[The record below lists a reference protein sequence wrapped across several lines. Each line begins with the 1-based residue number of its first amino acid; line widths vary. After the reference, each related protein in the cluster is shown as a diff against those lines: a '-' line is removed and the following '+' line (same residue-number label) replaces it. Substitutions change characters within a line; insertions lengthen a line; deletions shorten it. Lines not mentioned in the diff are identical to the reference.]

1 MAEDDPPAAVE
12 GEEAAAAPA
21 DGRDPKQDDVKPVI
35 FIGLFMLALFTMGGL
50 DLLLGLEE
58 NGCKMT
64 YMYEYPLYFNIS
76 MEPEVVARFPKYGLF
91 AYGEGKGRHV
101 DRLKAE
107 KFTGVPVLFIPG
119 NSGSHKQVRSLASVA
134 LRMAIKKSEYKVH
147 FDYFSVDFDE
157 EHSAFYGGAL
167 SDQVEYVGESVA
179 KILSLYKG
187 KASTP
192 TSVVVIGH
200 SIGGIIAK
208 ALFTLEGFPAA
219 QVSLVLSL
227 ATPHTPVLLLDKQT
241 QDFYRRVNSYWDEE
255 RASSLKHVTLASI
268 GGGNRDLQVRGGL
281 TKDPHTELN
290 LQTTAV
296 AGVWVSTD
304 HRCIVWCKQLVMAV
318 NRALFDMLGPV
329 SHQITPSSA
338 LRGEVLRHHLQVG
351 GGDHVEDRHPATVEL
366 DRDGYWSD
374 VLKRQFTVTKGNIT
388 TDHFMLLKIAT
399 DDPKQQQAT
408 VESLGVGPNWVY
420 GCKETVVHRNTR
432 VCQQGDNLSPG
443 TIVLPGKGRQAVH
456 VDLRNARRSGY
467 THLVAAAP
475 AGSSATR
482 VSVDVYSLRDRWVT
496 YAVPKWVTFWRDF
509 PILEKTAAGALYYN
523 ITLTGMENPWQAYTV
538 RATPLQCAA
547 PTEGE
552 KQHFG
557 LMRFETPWA
566 ADATQTLLGLGGNFT
581 NHLTAKLQ
589 AARPE
594 GSNDTVEAPLVH
606 LHLDPACTYR
616 VTIRAA
622 FPGIMGQL
630 VRMHLPM
637 LLPCMA
643 AALIMVL
650 AFQLRRVEQDRTL
663 KSTVL
668 TLAACVSP
676 VNVVLPSRLVAYLA
690 ALGPIADLVPVTDIA
705 TLQAR
710 NLDFG
715 LLPIMI
721 FFLAIGV
728 VLVLSLLAWGA
739 VVMFGSAANKAV
751 VRAAGGVVAPVVA
764 DAAVSSLQ
772 RFPSILAALLV
783 SLAFATCGALALTLG
798 CLAFFLRLFSMYS
811 DYLSGLVR
819 RAVGLR
825 TEDDAELLLGLH
837 FQFTLAL
844 LWAVAALLNLPTLVA
859 WTQNIQHGVPL
870 PADPSLIHAV
880 ILCSSLAVLWQN
892 DGKPRVERKFYSYL
906 AIILQGLAIF
916 IGTFALVT
924 VYRVSFAISAVFVAV
939 ASHQLVGPD
948 RAPEDPQQAEAVIS
962 DSEEEVEVAQAV
974 AEEQGT
980 GEEGLD
986 WEYEEVEAEGGGNES
1001 G

>member
-1 MAEDDPPAAVE
+1 M
-12 GEEAAAAPA
+12 
-21 DGRDPKQDDVKPVI
+21 
-35 FIGLFMLALFTMGGL
+35 
-50 DLLLGLEE
+50 
-58 NGCKMT
+58 
-64 YMYEYPLYFNIS
+64 
-76 MEPEVVARFPKYGLF
+76 
-91 AYGEGKGRHV
+91 
-101 DRLKAE
+101 
-107 KFTGVPVLFIPG
+107 
-119 NSGSHKQVRSLASVA
+119 
-134 LRMAIKKSEYKVH
+134 
-147 FDYFSVDFDE
+147 
-157 EHSAFYGGAL
+157 
-167 SDQVEYVGESVA
+167 
-179 KILSLYKG
+179 
-187 KASTP
+187 
-192 TSVVVIGH
+192 
-200 SIGGIIAK
+200 
-208 ALFTLEGFPAA
+208 
-219 QVSLVLSL
+219 
-227 ATPHTPVLLLDKQT
+227 
-241 QDFYRRVNSYWDEE
+241 
-255 RASSLKHVTLASI
+255 
-268 GGGNRDLQVRGGL
+268 RGGL

-798 CLAFFLRLFSMYS
+798 CLAFFLRLFSMYVLTIQLTLTLVARYS

-837 FQFTLAL
+837 FQVS
-844 LWAVAALLNLPTLVA
+844 W
-859 WTQNIQHGVPL
+859 Q
-870 PADPSLIHAV
+870 PAPSQVLTPHPSFSPSL
-880 ILCSSLAVLWQN
+880 S
-892 DGKPRVERKFYSYL
+892 
-906 AIILQGLAIF
+906 
-916 IGTFALVT
+916 
-924 VYRVSFAISAVFVAV
+924 
-939 ASHQLVGPD
+939 
-948 RAPEDPQQAEAVIS
+948 
-962 DSEEEVEVAQAV
+962 
-974 AEEQGT
+974 
-980 GEEGLD
+980 
-986 WEYEEVEAEGGGNES
+986 
-1001 G
+1001 